1 MFLHLLF
8 MYNLSCKLYNIVLCT
23 HLHEQSTI
31 LYIAHANAY
40 NFVHFIQT
48 INVNI

>member
-1 MFLHLLF
+1 M
-8 MYNLSCKLYNIVLCT
+8 CIILYFV
-23 HLHEQSTI
+23 HMHEQSTI
-31 LYIAHANAY
+31 LYTAHANAY